1 MSSSG
6 ARPGKKRKSK
16 AKAIRKDVQALENR
30 LKKEAERIVKRGI
43 PSKILELQTLL
54 KTVEGFETLA
64 QVVMTVGD
72 DVPKPKRTPEQE
84 KYLAELHAKA
94 EQRQYDSMIEGV
106 DRREREARDPTN
118 FSGLKHA
125 STQMAMGANVIVA
138 MATMF
143 TVGYWIGKIKE
154 WDTTAS
160 LLLGLLFLVLT
171 LIMEVVLLMIY
182 VYKHEMD
189 DNKEVFKEAKAKEKA
204 KAQAVQQK
212 DKKVD

>member
-1 MSSSG
+1 MAELG
-6 ARPGKKRKSK
+6 RH
-16 AKAIRKDVQALENR
+16 VQGGLALLR
-30 LKKEAERIVKRGI
+30 
-43 PSKILELQTLL
+43 
-54 KTVEGFETLA
+54 
-64 QVVMTVGD
+64 
-72 DVPKPKRTPEQE
+72 KRTPEQE

>member
-1 MSSSG
+1 MSCRCG
-6 ARPGKKRKSK
+6 
-16 AKAIRKDVQALENR
+16 
-30 LKKEAERIVKRGI
+30 
-43 PSKILELQTLL
+43 T
-54 KTVEGFETLA
+54 
-64 QVVMTVGD
+64 
-72 DVPKPKRTPEQE
+72 
-84 KYLAELHAKA
+84 
-94 EQRQYDSMIEGV
+94 
-106 DRREREARDPTN
+106 
-118 FSGLKHA
+118 